1 MSCSK
6 SSSTTDF
13 LCQNC
18 SCWLSMKPSFSTISF
33 FDIIAFLKTCGN
45 YLSTLEIIDL
55 MQIMEKKIINELTNN
70 NNYFINEKNFNDLI
84 SFMQKIPFKLG
95 ERIFNCISQA
105 FKAIYLDKQLDSIRL
120 ECCLN
125 ENK

>member
-18 SCWLSMKPSFSTISF
+18 THWISMKSSFPTISF
-33 FDIIAFLKTCGN
+33 LEFIAFLKTCEN
-45 YLSTLEIIDL
+45 YLPALEIIDL
-55 MQIMEKKIINELTNN
+55 MQIIEKKIINEISNRN
-70 NNYFINEKNFNDLI
+70 ECFINEKIFNDFI
-84 SFMQKIPFKLG
+84 SFMQRVPFSLG
-95 ERIFNCISQA
+95 ERIFDFTYNA
-105 FKAIYLDKQLDSIRL
+105 YKAAHLEKQLDDLRL

-125 ENK
+125 EDK